1 MCEAEEAGGVEQE
14 RDNEWLKLSTDMRLI
29 LILGS
34 DGIQQCKASA
44 APKTHTAWLP
54 TMRSGLIQV

>member
-34 DGIQQCKASA
+34 DGIQQRKASA
-44 APKTHTAWLP
+44 APKTHTA
-54 TMRSGLIQV
+54 

>member
-29 LILGS
+29 LGS
-34 DGIQQCKASA
+34 DGIQQRKASA
-44 APKTHTAWLP
+44 APKTHTA
-54 TMRSGLIQV
+54 